1 MASKLPATGFHCFL
15 RKAGPGTQR
24 ARGGYKRGNLRKELV
39 TWLCLRKVGELEG
52 PLAGGEEP
60 PGVSAKWRNGGP
72 RTHVCSMGKKKKNC
86 GKIVS
91 NSLLRRFQCKS
102 SLPSLL
108 WNHSKLPANPFERLY
123 YLWWPRVRESSVT
136 TVVQARMK
144 VNMGMW
150 GHDGDIPWEEYGEW
164 RGLRERPGEALRS
177 LEKRA
182 IPNLSIHFPLSS
194 KHLKQ
199 KKKIQP
205 VRGKWLGFGV

>member
-1 MASKLPATGFHCFL
+1 MFAAW
-15 RKAGPGTQR
+15 
-24 ARGGYKRGNLRKELV
+24 E
-39 TWLCLRKVGELEG
+39 
-52 PLAGGEEP
+52 
-60 PGVSAKWRNGGP
+60 
-72 RTHVCSMGKKKKNC
+72 KKKNC

-108 WNHSKLPANPFERLY
+108 WNHSKLPANSFERLY

-150 GHDGDIPWEEYGEW
+150 GHDGDIPWGEDGEW

-177 LEKRA
+177 LEKRV
-182 IPNLSIHFPLSS
+182 IPNLSIHFPLYS

-199 KKKIQP
+199 KKKKKSASQRKMTWFWC
-205 VRGKWLGFGV
+205 VRELPSHSPTSLIDQLIDWLIFIY